1 MNPALFRIAAGAALG
16 YFILKKAGK
25 PLHRLAVK
33 TTKGV
38 LDIGGCAAATGN
50 AVYQG
55 WQNIVEEAKTEMEE
69 KRARRMVENGA
80 GSVVDKVSDN
90 VAGYMHKAAETIEN
104 MADRMEYRDNRED
117 NPIPSE

>member
-25 PLHRLAVK
+25 PLHRLAVN

-38 LDIGGCAAATGN
+38 LDIGGCVAATGN
-50 AVYQG
+50 AVYHG
-55 WQNIVEEAKTEMEE
+55 WQDIVEEAKTEIEE
-69 KRARRMVENGA
+69 KRVSRTGENAA
-80 GSVVDKVSDN
+80 GSVMDKVSDN

-104 MADRMEYRDNRED
+104 MADRMEYRDNREE
-117 NPIPSE
+117 NPVPSE